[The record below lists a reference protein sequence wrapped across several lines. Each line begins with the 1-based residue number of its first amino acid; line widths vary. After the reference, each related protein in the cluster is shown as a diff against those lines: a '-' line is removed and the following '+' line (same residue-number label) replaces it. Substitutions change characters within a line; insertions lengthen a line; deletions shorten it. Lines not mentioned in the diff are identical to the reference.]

1 MTTSADDLIGA
12 FGAEFGVAV
21 TDENRFGSVSLGWLG
36 VCDGADE
43 RRQSDEHRDAEPT
56 HGSPSFEVNEAPGSA
71 TWPPP
76 LD

>member
-36 VCDGADE
+36 VCDGSEGVQWNTGFIAL
-43 RRQSDEHRDAEPT
+43 RTPPT
-56 HGSPSFEVNEAPGSA
+56 LP
-71 TWPPP
+71 
-76 LD
+76 